1 MFDRKFGE
9 IKFINKFNLIQKV
22 GVDKSYHFSIHLE
35 KERKIF
41 LRRRNI
47 KNDLFNNR
55 FFNLNIFISLFF
67 CSFPRSRIS
76 KNDRLN

>member
-47 KNDLFNNR
+47 KNDLFNKTSFSILIYLFHYSSAR
-55 FFNLNIFISLFF
+55 FQEVESVKMIV
-67 CSFPRSRIS
+67 
-76 KNDRLN
+76 